1 MTTHTDTHANLHA
14 GGCHCGA
21 VRFEV
26 DLDLNAPMLECNCS
40 ICSKTGTRLAFV
52 GADKFTL
59 KSGEEHLKDYLFNK
73 KHIHHLFCTTCGVR
87 SFASGATP
95 DGGKM
100 YAVNVRCLDDV
111 DLDAMQIKR
120 HDGKNS

>member
-1 MTTHTDTHANLHA
+1 MTHTETHANHHA

-52 GADKFTL
+52 GADKFKL

-73 KHIHHLFCTTCGVR
+73 KQIHHLFCTTCGIR
-87 SFASGATP
+87 SFARGATP
-95 DGGKM
+95 DGGQM
-100 YAVNVRCLDDV
+100 FAVNVRCLDDV
-111 DLDAMQIKR
+111 DLDAMQVKH